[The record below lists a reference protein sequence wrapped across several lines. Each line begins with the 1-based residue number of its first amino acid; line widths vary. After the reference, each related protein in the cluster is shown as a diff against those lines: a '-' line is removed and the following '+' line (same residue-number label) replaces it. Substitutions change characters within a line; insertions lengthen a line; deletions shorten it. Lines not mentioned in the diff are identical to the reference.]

1 MTVLERIKETAR
13 IKKNISLTVLEQ
25 DLGYSN
31 GSLAK
36 AKDIP
41 SSRILEISIYLGVT
55 MEYLMT
61 GKENN
66 ISEDLAD
73 ELVEIMYA
81 DEEIKKCFTKI
92 LSMPKDKQEHIIS
105 IINTFK

>member
-61 GKENN
+61 GKESN

-81 DEEIKKCFTKI
+81 DEEIKKCFAKI

>member
-61 GKENN
+61 GKESN

>member
-61 GKENN
+61 GKESN

-73 ELVEIMYA
+73 ELAEIMYA